1 MKLKI
6 FFRQIIH
13 QKIAWML
20 NIICLSIAFAVMFIV
35 LKQVK
40 YDMGFN
46 ASYPKAED
54 IYQLGHYNVATGKYY
69 STVSVP
75 LLKQIMS
82 LMPEVKSYTA
92 LWRSTSEKLS
102 FYCGETEYPE
112 VPFYGVYDGFLDVFR
127 PRILSGDAKEALTN
141 KSGFVIPQSLAKKWF
156 GDEDPVGKTV
166 GFSRKDNQWTI
177 KAVYEDFPENSSV
190 RNAILMK
197 MNEVT
202 DWSDWSYYCIFRL
215 YEGTDKE
222 ALQKKIVQALD
233 SLYLTEGGNDRLLSS
248 RYVFQF
254 KPLKEI
260 YFAPY
265 DEGIYNK
272 SGNIALTLCLWGVGI
287 LIIVVAYINFIN
299 FSTALAPTRIGT
311 LNLCKI
317 AGASTAHLRR
327 NVVGE
332 AVLLSFLA
340 WCIAYFWI
348 SAFAETTL
356 AKAFFTASLDPWEN
370 IGFFLSLGFTMIV
383 FGGLAGVYPAYYMT
397 SFQPALALKGSFA
410 MGQSGRRL
418 RNGLLIFQFVVT
430 IVLIICSLFVVLQH
444 RFLMEAPWGFQ
455 KENIIYTNT
464 TPKITQS
471 PETFRSE
478 LMKNPDILDVT
489 SSRYV
494 PGNVPVSWGRTVDT
508 VQLQFYGW
516 PIAPNFI
523 SFFGISIYEG
533 DSLREPPA
541 GKDYAVFNRK
551 MVEKYGLQGTIGKE
565 AFGAYRNNVTIL
577 GFAENVNFDSF
588 QNEIEPMAFVC
599 GNDMYYYYIFI
610 KIRPER
616 VHETMNYIKECFAK
630 FGKEDCS
637 LVFLDDYLNGL
648 YQQENNLSR
657 LILLLCLITV
667 IIALSGIYGLILFNI
682 RYKVKEVGIRKINGA
697 TGRQILWMLNGIFIR
712 LVFLGGIFAVPVALI
727 LVKRWLDTYAYR
739 TPMYWWVF
747 VLALLLTLGITLV
760 TVSWQSWKA
769 ANANP
774 VDAVK
779 TE

>member
-13 QKIAWML
+13 QKIAWVL
-20 NIICLSIAFAVMFIV
+20 NMICLSIAFAVMFIV

-40 YDMGFN
+40 YDLSFN
-46 ASYPKAED
+46 AGYPQAED
-54 IYQLGHYNVATGKYY
+54 IYQLGYYNVATGKYY
-69 STVSVP
+69 STVPVP

-92 LWRSTSEKLS
+92 LWRSTSEKLN
-102 FYCGETEYPE
+102 FYCGEMEYPE
-112 VPFYGVYDGFLDVFR
+112 VPFYGVYPGFLDVFR
-127 PRILSGDAKEALTN
+127 PRILSGDAEEALTN
-141 KSGFVIPQSLAKKWF
+141 RSGFVIPRSLAEKWF
-156 GDEDPVGKTV
+156 DDEDPVGKTV

-202 DWSDWSYYCIFRL
+202 DWSDWAYYCIFRL
-215 YEGTDKE
+215 YKGTDKE
-222 ALQKKIVQALD
+222 MLQKKIVQALD
-233 SLYLTEGGNDRLLSS
+233 SLYLNEGGNGDLISS

-254 KPLKEI
+254 KPIKDI
-260 YFAPY
+260 YFTPY
-265 DEGIYNK
+265 DEGVYNK
-272 SGNIALTLCLWGVGI
+272 SGNIALTLCLWVVGI

-299 FSTALAPTRIGT
+299 FSTALAPSRIGT

-317 AGASTAHLRR
+317 AGASTDRLRR

-340 WCIAYFWI
+340 WCLAFFWI
-348 SAFAETTL
+348 SAFSGTAL
-356 AKAFFTASLDPWEN
+356 AKAFFTASLDPMEN
-370 IGFFLSLGFTMIV
+370 LGFFLLLGFAVLIL
-383 FGGLAGVYPAYYMT
+383 GGLAGIYPAYYMT
-397 SFQPALALKGSFA
+397 SFQPALVLKGSFA

-418 RNGLLIFQFVVT
+418 RNGLLIFQFIVT

-444 RFLMEAPWGFQ
+444 HFLLEAPWGFQ
-455 KENIIYTNT
+455 KENIICTNT

-494 PGNVPVSWGRTVDT
+494 PGNLLVNWRRALDT
-508 VQLQFYGW
+508 LDMQFYAW

-523 SFFGISIYEG
+523 SFFSISLYEG

-541 GKDYAVFNRK
+541 ERDYAIFNRK
-551 MVEKYGLQGTIGKE
+551 MVEKYGLQETIGKE
-565 AFGAYRNNVTIL
+565 AFKAYRNKVTIL
-577 GFAENVNFDSF
+577 GFAENINFASF
-588 QNEIEPMAFVC
+588 DHEIEPMAFIC
-599 GNDMYYYYIFI
+599 GDDMYYYYIFI

-616 VHETMNYIKECFAK
+616 IHETMDYIKGCFAK
-630 FGKEDCS
+630 FGNENCN

-648 YQQENNLSR
+648 YQQEENLSR

-667 IIALSGIYGLILFNI
+667 IIALAGIYGLILFNI

-712 LVFLGGIFAVPVALI
+712 LVFWGGIFAAPVAFI
-727 LVKRWLDTYAYR
+727 LVKSWLNTYAYR
-739 TPMYWWVF
+739 TPIYWWVF
-747 VLALLLTLGITLV
+747 IVALLLTVGITLI